1 MTTTKFRNWKT
12 TKNKNLAD
20 KRIKRLSKTYPNLQ
34 FSMFVRKPQGK
45 HTTSYTI
52 RTVAQKGSKR
62 NER

>member
-20 KRIKRLSKTYPNLQ
+20 KRLAKMKTTYPNLQ
-34 FSMFVRKPQGK
+34 FSILARKPQGK

-52 RTVAQKGSKR
+52 RTVAKKGSKR
-62 NER
+62 